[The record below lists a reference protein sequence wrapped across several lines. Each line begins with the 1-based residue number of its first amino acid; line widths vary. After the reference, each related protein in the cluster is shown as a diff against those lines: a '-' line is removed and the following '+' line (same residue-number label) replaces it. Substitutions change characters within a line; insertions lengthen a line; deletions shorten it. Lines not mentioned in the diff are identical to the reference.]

1 MIADVRVLRSHV
13 HWDQKKHQL
22 SKATFR
28 SLRYFINAIII
39 KIFIIEKLLTKKN
52 LLECIFFNKKER
64 IKISLV
70 DSFL

>member
-39 KIFIIEKLLTKKN
+39 KIFIIEKLLTKKICWN
-52 LLECIFFNKKER
+52 VFFLTKKKE
-64 IKISLV
+64 
-70 DSFL
+70 